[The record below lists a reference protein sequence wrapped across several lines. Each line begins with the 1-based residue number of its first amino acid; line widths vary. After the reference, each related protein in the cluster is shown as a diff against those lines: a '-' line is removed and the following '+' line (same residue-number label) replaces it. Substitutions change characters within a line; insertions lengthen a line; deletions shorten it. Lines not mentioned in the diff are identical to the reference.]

1 MKSLVDKVDT
11 REFVRLWNDDEI
23 TRIEIASHFGIH
35 KSSLSKLAKIL
46 GLRRC
51 RGQRPA
57 RHRAKDPT
65 PDEIRQR
72 CLEIQARWSPER
84 FERPMRARP
93 RFYIG
98 GSL

>member
-1 MKSLVDKVDT
+1 MVDT
-11 REFVRLWNDDEI
+11 REFARLWDDDEI

-35 KSSLSKLAKIL
+35 KSSLPKLARLL
-46 GLRRC
+46 GLRRF

-57 RHRAKDPT
+57 KHRAKDPT
-65 PDEIRQR
+65 PDQIKER
-72 CLEIQARWSPER
+72 CLEIQAGWTSER

-93 RFYIG
+93 RFYVG